1 MTIVKRTTKG
11 SALTYAEMDENF
23 RDLDEDMTL
32 DRILNNGNVTSR
44 GMSVDSA
51 HITNLSCVN
60 LLAPDFAAGS
70 TTDSSITDGTKT
82 LSFNDSNYVM
92 SDTFIVPSANGTLD
106 LGTPAKRWRN
116 IYTSDLNLN
125 NGIGD
130 YTIVEGEEDLFLYNN
145 KSGRVFKFALVEVD
159 PNVATPKIK
168 DL

>member
-32 DRILNNGNVTSR
+32 DRVLINGNVTSR

-51 HITNLSCVN
+51 HITNLSVAT
-60 LLAPDFAAGS
+60 LLAPGLGS
-70 TTDSSITDGTKT
+70 SSITDGTKT
-82 LSFNDSNYVM
+82 LSFNDSNHLV

-106 LGTPAKRWRN
+106 LGKPDTRWRN

-159 PNVATPKIK
+159 PSVATPKIK

>member
-32 DRILNNGNVTSR
+32 DRVLINGNVTSR

-51 HITNLSCVN
+51 HITNLSVAT
-60 LLAPDFAAGS
+60 LLAPSLGS
-70 TTDSSITDGTKT
+70 SSITDGTKT

-159 PNVATPKIK
+159 PSVATPKIK

>member
-44 GMSVDSA
+44 GMSVDSV
-51 HITNLSCVN
+51 HITNLSCAT
-60 LLAPDFAAGS
+60 LLAPGFSGGGS
-70 TTDSSITDGTKT
+70 TDSSITDGTKT
-82 LSFNDSNYVM
+82 ISFNDSNHLV

-106 LGTPAKRWRN
+106 LGKPDKRWRN

-130 YTIVEGEEDLFLYNN
+130 YTIVEGKEDLFLYNN

-159 PNVATPKIK
+159 PSVATPKIK